1 MKVVVF
7 IDVQNDF
14 VDGALPVDK
23 DHETTKKIGKY
34 AYVCKC
40 EHIPL
45 IATRDTHSD
54 ADHDF
59 TEFDDTL
66 YYDETLEGKNLA
78 IPHCI
83 YKTHGWEL
91 ADELKDY
98 VPETNIVDKTT
109 FGSIEDLVARIHI
122 INDSFEETFD
132 EKIDEIE
139 ICGYCGS
146 ICVVSNALI
155 LRAAFPNTKITL
167 LKNLCA
173 DVDEES
179 FNATLKV
186 LHNCMIDVRD
196 AIV

>member
-45 IATRDTHSD
+45 IATRDAHSD
-54 ADHDF
+54 VNNKY
-59 TEFDDTL
+59 EWDDYAL
-66 YYDETLEGKNLA
+66 EYSQTLEGKNLP

-83 YKTHGWEL
+83 YKTHGWEI
-91 ADELKDY
+91 ADELKDH
-98 VPETNIVDKTT
+98 VPETNIVNKTT
-109 FGSIEDLVARIHI
+109 FGSIEDLVDRIHS
-122 INDSFEETFD
+122 INDSFEETFG